1 MDFLSAKYSMNTPG
15 HIKNRQL
22 QTKLDDLIRHARDNE
37 KKQAQYEAFGFEII
51 DANTP
56 AELRY
61 LLLSQLKMRFQLQD
75 VVLCLID
82 QHKDAA
88 RLFFDQ
94 DEKSRANYEGR
105 LRILDIIKDSRI
117 IDTLSRVS
125 LTGTDVLEKY
135 QWMITSLKNRT
146 LFKSAA
152 YLPLMRRKRVIG
164 ALLLLSHDVKRYPQ
178 GIGTFF
184 LQKLSAMIAVA
195 IENCLNQQRLKEI
208 SYQDVL
214 TRVYNRRYFDLRLKD
229 EIARNLRWKD
239 DLVCMFLDVDYFKRI
254 NDTYGHQMGDD
265 VLVRIASLI
274 KTQVRACDIVAR
286 YGGEEFVVV
295 LPATSLQSAQEIAE
309 RLRQSVYSNLHDF
322 QGEQF
327 HVSISIGMANLQS
340 TGISLSQEAPNCESI
355 GALLLANADTALYRA
370 KEGGRNQVAVFADGN
385 RDSNPIV

>member
-1 MDFLSAKYSMNTPG
+1 MNIPG
-15 HIKNRQL
+15 HIKNPLL

-37 KKQAQYEAFGFEII
+37 KKLAQYEAFGFEII

-61 LLLSQLKMRFQLQD
+61 LLLSQLKVRFQLQD

-88 RLFFDQ
+88 HLFFDQ
-94 DEKSRANYEGR
+94 DEKSRANYENR
-105 LRILDIIKDSRI
+105 LRILDIAQDSRI
-117 IDTLSRVS
+117 IGTLHKAS

-135 QWMITSLKNRT
+135 HWMIADLKSKT

-152 YLPLMRRKRVIG
+152 YLPLTRRKRIIG
-164 ALLLLSHDVKRYPQ
+164 ALLLLSHDTKRYPQ

-184 LQKLSAMIAVA
+184 LQKLSTMIAVA

-254 NDTYGHQMGDD
+254 NDTYGHQIGDD

-295 LPATSLQSAQEIAE
+295 LPATSLQSAHEIAE

-322 QGEQF
+322 QDGQF
-327 HVSISIGMANLQS
+327 QVSISIGMANLQS
-340 TGISLSQEAPNCESI
+340 AGISPSQEAPNCESI
-355 GALLLANADTALYRA
+355 GTLLLARADTALYQA
-370 KEGGRNQVAVFADGN
+370 KEGGRNQVAVFSDSDQDIVTSRPGVN
-385 RDSNPIV
+385 RT

>member
-1 MDFLSAKYSMNTPG
+1 MNTPD
-15 HIKNRQL
+15 HIRNRLL
-22 QTKLDDLIRHARDNE
+22 QSKLDDLIRHAKDNE
-37 KKQAQYEAFGFEII
+37 KKQAQYETFGFEII

-61 LLLSQLKMRFQLQD
+61 LLLSQLKVRFQLQN

-94 DEKSRANYEGR
+94 DEKSRPNYENR
-105 LRILDIIKDSRI
+105 LRILDIIHDSKV
-117 IDTLSRVS
+117 IDTLHQAS
-125 LTGTDVLEKY
+125 LTGADVLEKY
-135 QWMITSLKNRT
+135 HWMITDLKNRA
-146 LFKSAA
+146 LLKSAA
-152 YLPLMRRKRVIG
+152 YLPLVRRKRIIG
-164 ALLLLSHDVKRYPQ
+164 ALLLLSHDAKRYPQ

-195 IENCLNQQRLKEI
+195 IENCLNQQRLREI

-229 EIARNLRWKD
+229 EIARSLRWKD

-254 NDTYGHQMGDD
+254 NDTYGHQIGDD
-265 VLVRIASLI
+265 VLVHIASLI
-274 KTQVRACDIVAR
+274 KMQVRACDIVAR

-295 LPATSLQSAQEIAE
+295 LPATSLQSAHEIAE

-327 HVSISIGMANLQS
+327 RVSISIGMANLQS
-340 TGISLSQEAPNCESI
+340 TSTSPLQEKPNCESI
-355 GALLLANADTALYRA
+355 GTLLLARADAALYQA
-370 KEGGRNQVAVFADGN
+370 KEGGRNQIAVFANDN
-385 RDSNPIV
+385 MKQ